1 MNLRTKILAIMAIP
15 FVVLAVST
23 AAILVTRARTSQ
35 ALTSER
41 HASAVLGQLHEV
53 QSDLVD
59 MEDGMRGYVLTE
71 HADLLVPFNDALA
84 KLSDD
89 LDRLRSL
96 VSEDPSQ
103 VARIDHLEQVANV
116 RISLLQ
122 EMSAFA
128 PVTSLTNRS
137 QFAVVV
143 ERGKNAM
150 DDIRATIAQIEASEE
165 RLLAEHSRGLDA
177 ARRLSFLIAIVA
189 MPLAL
194 IASLAVVWLFTERL
208 IRRIRGAQ
216 ENARRM
222 EEGISPNEPSDDDD
236 EMGHLE
242 RALVRSG
249 TRVLELQEE
258 LRRMGTIDPL
268 TRLTNRRGFI
278 PTAEHQLL
286 RARRTQ
292 EPMALM
298 FCDLDGLKIVND
310 TLGHATG
317 DAMIA
322 EAAYVL
328 RSTFRASD
336 VVARMGGDEFCV
348 LFAADSAA
356 AAEATIARLDATIAE
371 LNAQED
377 RPFALGISLG
387 VALFDPERPSSL
399 DDLMADAD
407 RQMYACKRSRASRV
421 AAGPLP
427 DGAPAAAD

>member
-1 MNLRTKILAIMAIP
+1 MTLRTKILAIMTIP
-15 FVVLAVST
+15 FVVVAVST
-23 AAILVTRARTSQ
+23 AAILYTRARTTQ
-35 ALTSER
+35 ALASER
-41 HASAVLGQLHEV
+41 HATAVLEQLHQV

-59 MEDGMRGYVLTE
+59 MEDGMRGFVLTE

-84 KLSDD
+84 SLSHD

-96 VSEDPSQ
+96 VAEDPSQ
-103 VARIDHLEQVANV
+103 AARIDHLEQVANV
-116 RISLLQ
+116 RIVLLQ

-137 QFAVVV
+137 QFATVV
-143 ERGKNAM
+143 EQGKKAM
-150 DDIRATIAQIEASEE
+150 DDIRATIAQIEASQE

-177 ARRLSFLIAIVA
+177 SRRLSFLIAIVA

-194 IASLAVVWLFTERL
+194 LASLAVVWLFTERL
-208 IRRIRGAQ
+208 IRRIRSAQ

-222 EEGISPNEPSDDDD
+222 EEGISPNEPSDADD

-278 PTAEHQLL
+278 PTAEHHLQH
-286 RARRTQ
+286 ARRTH
-292 EPMALM
+292 EPLALM
-298 FCDLDGLKIVND
+298 FGDLDGLKIVND
-310 TLGHATG
+310 TRGHATG

-336 VVARMGGDEFCV
+336 LVARIGGDEFCV
-348 LFAADSAA
+348 LFAAESQAA
-356 AAEATIARLDATIAE
+356 CDATVARLQAMIDDA
-371 LNAQED
+371 NAQFG
-377 RPFALGISLG
+377 RPFQLALSTG
-387 VALFDPERPSSL
+387 VALFDPEHPATL
-399 DDLMADAD
+399 DELMAEAD
-407 RQMYACKRSRASRV
+407 RRMYDDKRGRGTATAETTSG
-421 AAGPLP
+421 AGQ
-427 DGAPAAAD
+427 PAD

>member
-23 AAILVTRARTSQ
+23 AAILYSRARTSQ
-35 ALTSER
+35 ALASER
-41 HASAVLGQLHEV
+41 HASAVLEQLHQV

-71 HADLLVPFNDALA
+71 HSDLLVPFNDALA
-84 KLSDD
+84 NLSHD

-96 VSEDPSQ
+96 VAEEPSQ

-116 RISLLQ
+116 RIVLLQ

-137 QFAVVV
+137 QFATVV
-143 ERGKNAM
+143 EQGKQAM

-177 ARRLSFLIAIVA
+177 SRRLSFLIAIVA

-194 IASLAVVWLFTERL
+194 LASLAVVWLFTQGL
-208 IRRIRGAQ
+208 VRRIRGAQ
-216 ENARRM
+216 ENARRV
-222 EEGISPNEPSDDDD
+222 EDGIPPDEPSAADD
-236 EMGHLE
+236 ELGHLE
-242 RALVRSG
+242 RALARTG
-249 TRVLELQEE
+249 TKVIELQEE
-258 LRRMGTIDPL
+258 LRRIGMIDPL

-278 PTAEHQLL
+278 PTAEHQLQH
-286 RARRTQ
+286 ARRTQ

-336 VVARMGGDEFCV
+336 LVARMGGDEFCV

-356 AAEATIARLDATIAE
+356 AAEATVARLDAAIAE

-377 RPFALGISLG
+377 RPFVLGVSLG
-387 VALFDPERPSSL
+387 VALFDPERPSTL
-399 DDLMADAD
+399 DELMADAD
-407 RQMYACKRSRASRV
+407 RLMYACKRSRASARV
-421 AAGPLP
+421 GR
-427 DGAPAAAD
+427 GALT